1 LEVSVVRL
9 IYSYGFISSI
19 VVAPFAM
26 AAAPCKPGS
35 SASTALLR
43 ASRSG
48 NVLAIET
55 PNFTIRGLRRDAD
68 ARAWA
73 EAFEAL
79 RSRLVRTWLGDSPM
93 TIWSPKCEVVLHGSL
108 AGYRN
113 VVGTEAER
121 TLGSTCVSF
130 EDGNIVRR
138 LVDVRANQRGW
149 FDGAVP
155 HELTHVLLA
164 EYLDQAHF
172 PAWADEG
179 MAIQA
184 DPVAKRQGHHDD
196 LQVALRRGTTL
207 GVATLFVQPEC
218 PAGNAQTFCGESASL
233 VQFFTRQ
240 GAPDQFVRFLRLA
253 ASDGYDG
260 ALRQFYGIAGTSDL
274 ERRWHADLASPGR
287 KGAELELAIAGQ

>member
-1 LEVSVVRL
+1 VVRL
-9 IYSYGFISSI
+9 IYLYVFINSV
-19 VVAPFAM
+19 VVAPVAM
-26 AAAPCKPGS
+26 AAAPRKPAS

-48 NVLAIET
+48 NTLAIET

-73 EAFEAL
+73 EAFESL

-93 TIWSPKCEVVLHGSL
+93 ANWSPKCEVVLHGSL

-113 VVGTEAER
+113 AVGTEAER

-130 EDGNIVRR
+130 EGSAIVRR

-179 MAIQA
+179 MAIRA
-184 DPVAKRQGHHDD
+184 DPVAKRRGHHDD
-196 LQVALRRGTTL
+196 LQLALRRGTTF
-207 GVATLFVQPEC
+207 GVADLFVQPEC
-218 PAGNAQTFCGESASL
+218 PTGHAQTFCGQSASL
-233 VQFFTRQ
+233 VQFLTRQ
-240 GAPDQFVRFLRLA
+240 GAPDQFLHFLRVA
-253 ASDGYDG
+253 ASDGYDA
-260 ALRQFYGIAGTSDL
+260 ALRKFYGIAGTSDL
-274 ERRWHADLASPGR
+274 ERRWKAELASAGR
-287 KGAELELAIAGQ
+287 KGAKFELAIVAP